1 MVLCGTLWY
10 SVVLCVP
17 HRMVLCGTLQYSVW
31 YSGHSGLEPS
41 QRYINCLE
49 TPWWDCDADDLVQC
63 NGTQWSNGT
72 LEVHCIDGR
81 TKWVQNE
88 TLSRTL
94 CIAECL

>member
-1 MVLCGTLWY
+1 MVLCGTLGYSVCPTVWY
-10 SVVLCVP
+10 SVVP
-17 HRMVLCGTLQYSVW
+17 YGTLWYSVCP
-31 YSGHSGLEPS
+31 SGHSGCEPS